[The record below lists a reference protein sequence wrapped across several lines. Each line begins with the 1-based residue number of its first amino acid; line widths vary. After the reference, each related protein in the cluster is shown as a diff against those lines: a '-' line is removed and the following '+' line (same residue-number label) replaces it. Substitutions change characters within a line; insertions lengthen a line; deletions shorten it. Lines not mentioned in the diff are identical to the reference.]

1 MSKRVADVLVET
13 LQAAGVKTCY
23 GVVGDTLKQIAH
35 SIDRSEIDWVHVRRW
50 TYGRSRTPNLRLSV
64 FIQWM
69 WTLVTGQQGLR
80 LIVNYDAAVAK
91 ESA

>member
-1 MSKRVADVLVET
+1 MGARA
-13 LQAAGVKTCY
+13 Q
-23 GVVGDTLKQIAH
+23 
-35 SIDRSEIDWVHVRRW
+35 
-50 TYGRSRTPNLRLSV
+50 PNLRLSV

-69 WTLVTGQQGLR
+69 WTLVTGQHGLR

>member
-1 MSKRVADVLVET
+1 M
-13 LQAAGVKTCY
+13 Y
-23 GVVGDTLKQIAH
+23 GGGPMGARAQ
-35 SIDRSEIDWVHVRRW
+35 
-50 TYGRSRTPNLRLSV
+50 PNLRLSV